1 MTYAEAMSVCNECA
15 RCLASAHLNRR
26 YWIQNG
32 QGPRGKLDQMNP
44 LFRLAVA
51 GIAMLAAGTA
61 NAQTMQTLNIYTV
74 KNLLAT
80 PNFVAL
86 ENGYWAEQGL
96 DVQMKLVGS
105 GRIVVQALQAGDAQ
119 LGHVAISGTLPI
131 ARAGGD
137 MLISVMPYYNDPTY
151 MGRAGAY
158 AIIGR
163 KDRGIDPANPASM
176 LGKKIGFTTGT
187 DEYYMKQWFRREKLD
202 IGKSQIVSL
211 LPEDMPVT
219 ISQSLVDAV
228 VPWEPY
234 VSQVVRELGPNAAV
248 VSRGEAGLISDN
260 VGVVGKE
267 GWVRAHPD
275 IVEKFVVGIAMA
287 TKFVRDNPRETAEIV
302 ARTLDGM
309 NVDDAFEGL
318 QHMAWDPRISVCTIE
333 GTIRSGN
340 GMAQTG
346 QIKMDRPFVAA
357 DFYDMTAYDHVIA
370 RHPELFE
377 GLPPLPT
384 RLEDCKGKL
393 DS

>member
-1 MTYAEAMSVCNECA
+1 
-15 RCLASAHLNRR
+15 
-26 YWIQNG
+26 
-32 QGPRGKLDQMNP
+32 MNL
-44 LFRLAVA
+44 LFRLLVATVFTVA
-51 GIAMLAAGTA
+51 GVGSAS
-61 NAQTMQTLNIYTV
+61 AQTMQTLNIYTV

-137 MLISVMPYYNDPTY
+137 KLISAMPYYNDPTY

-163 KDRGIDPANPASM
+163 KDRGIDSAHPDSL
-176 LGKKIGFTTGT
+176 LGKKICFTTGT
-187 DEYYMKQWFRREKLD
+187 DEYYLKQWFRRQKLD
-202 IGKSQIVSL
+202 ISKSQIVSL
-211 LPEDMPVT
+211 LVEDMPVT
-219 ISQSLVDAV
+219 LSQGLVDAV

-234 VSQVVRELGPNAAV
+234 VSQVIRELGPNAAIM
-248 VSRGEAGLISDN
+248 SRGDAGLISDN

-267 GWVRAHPD
+267 DWIRAHPE
-275 IVEKFVVGIAMA
+275 IVEKFVTGIAMA
-287 TKFVRDNPRETAEIV
+287 AKFIRENPKESAEIV

-309 NVDDAFEGL
+309 NVGDAFEGL
-318 QHMAWDPRISVCTIE
+318 QHMAWDPRISVCTVE

-340 GMAQTG
+340 GMVQTG
-346 QIKMDRPFVAA
+346 LIKMERPFVAA
-357 DFYDMTAYDHVIA
+357 DFYDMTAYDYVTA
-370 RHPELFE
+370 KHPELFE

-384 RLEDCKGKL
+384 QLEDCKGKL
-393 DS
+393 DG